1 MWEVIS
7 ENDRGRGGSRQ
18 DTENKTFEI
27 AKKNKKREGG
37 GGAEGRTQIETFEIW
52 KTTERKVRKMRQR
65 INDNMR
71 KILLKAEW
79 KQERNKRQPLANTSS
94 AHCL

>member
-27 AKKNKKREGG
+27 WKKM
-37 GGAEGRTQIETFEIW
+37 GRRQET
-52 KTTERKVRKMRQR
+52 KVYKMRQR
-65 INDNMR
+65 RINENKW
-71 KILLKAEW
+71 KIPLKAEW
-79 KQERNKRQPLANTSS
+79 KQKRNKRKPLANTSS